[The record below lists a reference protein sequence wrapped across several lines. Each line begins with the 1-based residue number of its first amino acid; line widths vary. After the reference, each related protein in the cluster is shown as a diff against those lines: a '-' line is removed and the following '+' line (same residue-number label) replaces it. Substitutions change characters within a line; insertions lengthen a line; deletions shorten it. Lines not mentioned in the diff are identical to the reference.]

1 MLRNSKAENKK
12 KERKREEK
20 NSKASHRLGKFFF
33 LQSMYVIKNLY
44 PGYVKNSENS
54 VIRNRT
60 TQFFKWTKDLNRY
73 LSKENIQMT
82 NMHVKKCS
90 SSSVMSQM
98 QVKTMIK

>member
-12 KERKREEK
+12 KREREKKRIQKQATDWE
-20 NSKASHRLGKFFF
+20 NFFF